1 MPLDARTPGMTA
13 LDFPTIAAI
22 GLLLNIGLAAGFSLI
37 LLVLRSQ
44 PVPRL
49 WAASLWAGAVSTVL
63 VSVPLP
69 LPAAVGILVRNGFAV
84 LGSVLMLFGVA
95 LHVGRRVPL
104 RPALVLGGGYLLAIA
119 WFSVA
124 RPDLGIRLA
133 LYSVLIIIWKT
144 WEAWLLL
151 RHAPADVRRSCRLA
165 AAVFLLDAALFLV
178 RALIPVAPGA
188 DDILRAGLSMNVT
201 YVGGM
206 FVMLGHTFALVLM
219 IVERQMVDLRRLAR
233 RDGLTGL
240 LNRTALMGDGEQHLA
255 QSLHQQRPFAAMLL
269 DLDHF
274 KRINDTRG
282 HPVGDEVLHHAARTL
297 QRSLRGRDRL
307 LGRYGGEEFVLLLPD
322 TGMEQAMA
330 LAERLRAT
338 LEASPLHR
346 EGGTIGITASIGV
359 AVADAAPGLE
369 SLLARADAA
378 LYRAKAAGRNHVACD
393 LAMEPAPAA

>member
-1 MPLDARTPGMTA
+1 MTT

-69 LPAAVGILVRNGFAV
+69 LPLPAAVGILVRNGFAV

-95 LHVGRRVPL
+95 LHVGRRAPV
-104 RPALVLGGGYLLAIA
+104 RPALVLGAGYLLAIA

-188 DDILRAGLSMNVT
+188 DGDILRAGLSMSVT

-346 EGGTIGITASIGV
+346 EGGPIVITASIGV
-359 AVADAAPGLE
+359 AVADAASGLE

-378 LYRAKAAGRNHVACD
+378 LYRAKAAGRNRVACD
-393 LAMEPAPAA
+393 LGVEPAPVP